1 MKVMTVEQSS
11 SKKRKRPLKKNK
23 SNKQAIYNYNSFVI
37 YGFMLCLTLSFY
49 LFCRT
54 TVSEEPDKGDKFKN
68 TNNDEDKKQRIDRMW
83 ASFKEGTDT
92 N

>member
-1 MKVMTVEQSS
+1 
-11 SKKRKRPLKKNK
+11 
-23 SNKQAIYNYNSFVI
+23 
-37 YGFMLCLTLSFY
+37 MLCLTLSFY